1 MKPETAA
8 TEFVE
13 FMARRALI
21 RDDLTAEHGVPAMLA
36 YYQEERAEGCS
47 FEHDA
52 DMLLYEWGTYGRGQG
67 QFFQLGIARQLLL
80 NDGGEDEDFWQLRL
94 TFKFGLT
101 DLLRDLRSGQR
112 WCANP
117 GELAEFESFIRTSGA
132 YRAVSAA
139 TPTAM
144 DLQYECAG

>member
-52 DMLLYEWGTYGRGQG
+52 DMLLYEWGTYDWGQG
-67 QFFQLGIARQLLL
+67 QFFQLGITRQLLL

-94 TFKFGLT
+94 TFKFSPT

-112 WCANP
+112 WCSNP

-132 YRAVSAA
+132 YRAVAA
-139 TPTAM
+139 IMPTAM

>member
-36 YYQEERAEGCS
+36 YYQEQRAEGCS

-52 DMLLYEWGTYGRGQG
+52 DMLLFEWGTYDWGQG
-67 QFFQLGIARQLLL
+67 QFFQLGITRQLLL

-94 TFKFGLT
+94 TFKFGST

-112 WCANP
+112 WCSNP
-117 GELAEFESFIRTSGA
+117 GELAEFESFIRASGA
-132 YRAVSAA
+132 YRAVAA
-139 TPTAM
+139 VPPAAM

>member
-36 YYQEERAEGCS
+36 YYQEERAEGCN

-52 DMLLYEWGTYGRGQG
+52 DMLLYEWGTYDWGRRK
-67 QFFQLGIARQLLL
+67 FFQLGITRQLLL
-80 NDGGEDEDFWQLRL
+80 NDGSEDEDFWQLRL
-94 TFKFGLT
+94 TFKFSPT

-112 WCANP
+112 WCSNL
-117 GELAEFESFIRTSGA
+117 GELAEFENFIRESEA
-132 YRAVSAA
+132 YRAVAGAA
-139 TPTAM
+139 PEAM
-144 DLQYECAG
+144 DITYECAG

>member
-52 DMLLYEWGTYGRGQG
+52 DMLLYEWGTYDWGQG
-67 QFFQLGIARQLLL
+67 QFFQLGITRQLLL

-94 TFKFGLT
+94 TFKFSPT

-112 WCANP
+112 WCSNP

-132 YRAVSAA
+132 YRAVAA
-139 TPTAM
+139 IMPTAM
-144 DLQYECAG
+144 DLQYDCAG